1 MILSRLKASNNCKP
15 RSKIMLD
22 VIRKKIETAETNSRI
37 PQSFPFPWEIFI
49 LLEWKKK
56 ARRWK
61 NPEDKGATL
70 IRRSG
75 GTRARLCKA
84 WVSQESRSKERV
96 SRKNFILFTERGFLA
111 RVCCND
117 GPHGFPRRSTMWR
130 SRRGAWKEQGRRFSA
145 TELSSRALSFRR
157 PINVGQPTH
166 SSLSKPASL
175 ASHNE
180 KGTSLNQRRCME
192 ENRERE
198 RERRKTSEREK
209 YRKGEWEG
217 GEWEE
222 KEKILVDTLVYSEA
236 VSKCLGFLPDN
247 NCAACVEKFP
257 LFI

>member
-1 MILSRLKASNNCKP
+1 M
-15 RSKIMLD
+15 
-22 VIRKKIETAETNSRI
+22 
-37 PQSFPFPWEIFI
+37 
-49 LLEWKKK
+49 KKK

-157 PINVGQPTH
+157 PINVGQPTR

-198 RERRKTSEREK
+198 RGR
-209 YRKGEWEG
+209 
-217 GEWEE
+217 EE
-222 KEKILVDTLVYSEA
+222 KRANEKNTERGVRGEENGRKKRKSSSIRLYTQRPWVNASVFCRTTIARPALKNFPYLYNPILPSSGREPLSVHSAPRGKKSILHPARELF
-236 VSKCLGFLPDN
+236 SKFFCGKMRHG
-247 NCAACVEKFP
+247 EE
-257 LFI
+257 I